1 VSLYETTKISHDHLS
16 FSLTEKA
23 LLMAFT
29 IHKRNEHGQETLRYS
44 GEIVTRGE
52 GWVCIR
58 AAFGFASRDLGYI
71 HLKQGDWFTEW
82 FYADRWYNV
91 FRIEDVD
98 TGVLKG
104 WYCNLT
110 RPAEIHEDWAAADDL
125 ALDLFVQTDG
135 TIRVLDEDEYAEL
148 SLTADEYQAVDA
160 AVIEIRRRVAQRDSP
175 FEDVL

>member
-1 VSLYETTKISHDHLS
+1 MT
-16 FSLTEKA
+16 
-23 LLMAFT
+23 FT
-29 IHKRNEHGQETLRYS
+29 IHKRDEHGQETFRYS
-44 GEIVTRGE
+44 GEVVTRGE

-58 AAFGFASRDLGYI
+58 AAFGMASRDLGYI

-110 RPAEIHEDWAAADDL
+110 RPAEIHDDYAAADDL
-125 ALDLFVQTDG
+125 ELDIFVFPNG
-135 TIRVLDEDEYAEL
+135 AIRMLDEKEYAKLKLPE
-148 SLTADEYQAVDA
+148 EEQQAVA
-160 AVIEIRRRVAQRDSP
+160 SAVEEIRRLVAQREGP
-175 FEDVL
+175 FEDISA